1 MDDEPRVTRWWVFAG
16 ISLAIAG
23 FLNVAWGI
31 AAISNSK
38 FFTPNPVYIVSS
50 PHTWG
55 WIALIFGAAL
65 VGAAAG
71 GAIGHVLAGVSRG
84 DAKALGEQLDEGQAA
99 VVVIGKSGVRDQ
111 LDKALTRAQKSEERE
126 IDADGK
132 QLANELNALPGRDG
146 SRARAGRAWMPVP
159 VAMAAAVALIA
170 LAGCGSSSK
179 PAYCSDRTNLENSIK
194 NLPKVTSSSG
204 ISGLKTQITTI
215 QSDATSLVNSAKSD
229 FPTQTSAVKSSV
241 DTLASAV
248 KALPSSPSAAQIAPI
263 AADSAAVVNS
273 VNSFVDASKS
283 KCS

>member
-1 MDDEPRVTRWWVFAG
+1 MDDETRVTGWWVFAG
-16 ISLAIAG
+16 ILLAVAG
-23 FLNVAWGI
+23 LLNVVWGI

-38 FFTPNPVYIVSS
+38 FFTPGSVYIVSS
-50 PHTWG
+50 LHTWG
-55 WIALIFGAAL
+55 WITLIIGGAL
-65 VGAAAG
+65 VGAAARCG
-71 GAIGHVLAGVSRG
+71 IGHVLGGVTRG
-84 DAKALGEQLDEGQAA
+84 DAKELGEQLDEGQAA
-99 VVVIGKSGVRDQ
+99 LVVIGESGVGDR
-111 LDKALTRAQKSEERE
+111 LDKALTRARTSEERE
-126 IDADGK
+126 SDADGN
-132 QLANELNALPGRDG
+132 QLANKRNGLPSREG
-146 SRARAGRAWMPVP
+146 SRAQAGRAWMPVP
-159 VAMAAAVALIA
+159 VAMVAAVALLA

-241 DTLASAV
+241 DALASAV